1 MDTIQPGDS
10 FLRLVKIMDDLREKC
25 PWDKK
30 QTIQT
35 LRQLTIEETYE
46 LADAITNNDFKGIKE
61 ELGDMLLHIV
71 FYAKIG
77 TEQNKFT
84 LSEVINGVC
93 EKLIYRHPHI
103 YGDVKVADDEEVK
116 RNWEKLKLKEG
127 KTSVL
132 GGVPQSLPSMVKA
145 MRLQEKA
152 KQVGFEWDT
161 KEQVWEKVEEEM
173 RELQEAISNME
184 QAICSW
190 QKAVGRGQFAVGDK
204 QAALGNRQLATDNP
218 EEEIDKLKNDVEDEL
233 GDVFFSLVNFARFL
247 QVDAENALER
257 TNKKFISRFT
267 KMEAE
272 AAKEGKQL
280 HDMSLQEMDD
290 IWNRVKAMGKGQ

>member
-1 MDTIQPGDS
+1 MSVENTAFG
-10 FLRLVKIMDDLREKC
+10 RLVKIMDELREKC

-46 LADAITNNDFKGIKE
+46 LADSITENDWKGIKE
-61 ELGDMLLHIV
+61 ELGDLMLHLV

-77 TEQNKFT
+77 AEQNQFT
-84 LSEVINGVC
+84 LDEVINGVC
-93 EKLIYRHPHI
+93 EKLIHRHPHI
-103 YGDVKVADDEEVK
+103 YSDTHVNNEEDVKK
-116 RNWEKLKLKEG
+116 NWEKLKLKEG

-132 GGVPQSLPSMVKA
+132 SGVPKALPSMVKA

-161 KEQVWEKVEEEM
+161 KEQVWEKVEEEKA
-173 RELQEAISNME
+173 ELFEAIDS
-184 QAICSW
+184 
-190 QKAVGRGQFAVGDK
+190 GD
-204 QAALGNRQLATDNP
+204 
-218 EEEIDKLKNDVEDEL
+218 IDKMEDEL

-257 TNKKFISRFT
+257 TNKKFINRFT
-267 KMEAE
+267 RMEA
-272 AAKEGKQL
+272 AALEQGKYL
-280 HDMSLQEMDD
+280 HDMSLEEMDS
-290 IWNRVKAMGKGQ
+290 IWNKIKKT

>member
-1 MDTIQPGDS
+1 MNTPGEA

-30 QTIQT
+30 QTIAT

-46 LADAITNNDFKGIKE
+46 LADAISENDFKNIKE
-61 ELGDMLLHIV
+61 ELGDLLLHIV

-77 TEQNKFT
+77 TEQNEFT
-84 LSEVINGVC
+84 LDEVINGIC
-93 EKLIYRHPHI
+93 EKLIHRHPHI
-103 YGDVKVADDEEVK
+103 YGPADGGIKVNDEEDVK

-132 GGVPQSLPSMVKA
+132 SGVPKSLPSMVKA

-173 RELQEAISNME
+173 NELREAIGSGS
-184 QAICSW
+184 Q
-190 QKAVGRGQFAVGDK
+190 DK
-204 QAALGNRQLATDNP
+204 T
-218 EEEIDKLKNDVEDEL
+218 EEEF
-233 GDVFFSLVNFARFL
+233 GDLVFSLINYARFL
-247 QVDAENALER
+247 RVDAENALER
-257 TNKKFISRFT
+257 TNKKFIHRFT
-267 KMEAE
+267 SMEKIALE
-272 AAKEGKQL
+272 SGKPL
-280 HDMSLQEMDD
+280 NEMTLQEMDA
-290 IWNRVKAMGKGQ
+290 IWNQIKKQRTE